1 MSDYLPTLVVG
12 LRRMIDNGF
21 SDEEIAESIRLSWY
35 VRDREKTAIVET
47 LAGMAKFAEQERVT
61 FNADAILAEASH
73 MAREMMK

>member
-1 MSDYLPTLVVG
+1 
-12 LRRMIDNGF
+12 MIGNGA
-21 SDEEIAESIRLSWY
+21 SDEEVGEAIARSWF